1 MVQGI
6 CMTFFST
13 KSKIY
18 QLKLTEKQ
26 GLSSLSDEILI
37 QKVANQDEAAFSIL
51 FHRYY
56 SKLYRFVSRMTGYI
70 GSTEEAINDTMYVIW
85 NRAETFK
92 QGNKLS
98 TWIFGIAYNKA
109 MKSLEKGK
117 RHQAN
122 SEPLPDE
129 MGIGDSSIDIEQ
141 METGLW
147 LSAALAQLSPDHRMV
162 VELSYYYGMPYDE
175 IAEVMDCNA
184 STVKTRMFYARK
196 RLREI
201 LPQLSE
207 QIVSTGD
214 DHDNE

>member
-1 MVQGI
+1 MA
-6 CMTFFST
+6 FFST

-26 GLSSLSDEILI
+26 GLSSLSDEVLI

-56 SKLYRFVSRMTGYI
+56 SRLYRFVSRMTGYL
-70 GSTEEAINDTMYVIW
+70 GSTEEAINDTMYVVW

-109 MKSLEKGK
+109 LKSLDKGK
-117 RHQAN
+117 KYQSN
-122 SEPLPDE
+122 SEQLFDE
-129 MGIGDSSIDIEQ
+129 MEIGDSGVDIQQ

-175 IAEVMDCNA
+175 IAEVMDCNT
-184 STVKTRMFYARK
+184 STIKTRMFYARK

-207 QIVSTGD
+207 QTDSAGD
-214 DHDNE
+214 SHDNE